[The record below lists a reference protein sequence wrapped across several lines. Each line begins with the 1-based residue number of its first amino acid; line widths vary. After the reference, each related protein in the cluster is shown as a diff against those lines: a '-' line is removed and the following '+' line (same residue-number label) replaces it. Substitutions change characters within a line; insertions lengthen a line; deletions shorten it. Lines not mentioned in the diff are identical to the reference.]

1 MKQVAIRMAL
11 AGAFALAATLAG
23 AGTVR
28 VAVTGA
34 DIGGL
39 QERIDSVAAQG
50 GGVVR
55 VEAGEHEI
63 RPLRLRSGVTLELAD
78 GARLLASTN
87 LEDYVGYRAVVDAD
101 CVTNVALVGRGTI
114 DGRGRHFRE
123 PKPLP
128 GAAQPTVPMLLR
140 FHRCKDVRIEG
151 VTYRQSGSWGMHL
164 RNCDG
169 VVVRGVTC
177 FNHNNRQN
185 DGIDIESKN
194 VLIEDCDID
203 SDDDA
208 ICFKAESDKSFVVE
222 NVRVRNCRLASTCN
236 FIKFGTGS
244 YGLWRN
250 IVVENCTL
258 CRPAEKFRFC
268 WRERSGGR
276 GLPGVTNVVTGLA
289 GIALELA
296 DGGRMEDVTVRDITM
311 TGGVGTPLFARL
323 ERRHKN
329 EDGVDSN
336 FRNVVVERVRMT
348 EPAESRIA
356 SSITGVP
363 GMNITGITVRDCEF
377 LFPGGGTFAEA
388 DETDIPENE
397 KGYPEFFMFGK
408 KALPAF
414 GLYLRH
420 ADGIVI
426 TNVSLRTVSPD
437 ARPPIVGPEDPDT
450 AYLRQK

>member
-1 MKQVAIRMAL
+1 MEQKTIRMTLVGAIALVSAL
-11 AGAFALAATLAG
+11 AGAE
-23 AGTVR
+23 TVR
-28 VAVTGA
+28 VTVGGA

-39 QERIDSVAAQG
+39 QDKIDSVAAQG

-63 RPLRLRSGVTLELAD
+63 RPIRLRSGVTLELAD

-185 DGIDIESKN
+185 DGIDIESRN

-203 SDDDA
+203 ADDDA
-208 ICFKAESDKSFVVE
+208 IAVKAESDREFAVTNVVI
-222 NVRVRNCRLASTCN
+222 RNCRLASMAYP
-236 FIKFGTGS
+236 FKIGTGS
-244 YGLWRN
+244 YADVRDVL
-250 IVVENCTL
+250 VENCSFPRT
-258 CRPAEKFRFC
+258 KMNHRFP
-268 WRERSGGR
+268 WSKLSVGITNDISGIC
-276 GLPGVTNVVTGLA
+276 
-289 GIALELA
+289 GIGIQCV
-296 DGGRMEDVTVRDITM
+296 DGGRLENVTVRNVDIEGYNVPISMRLGRRHDPAPGKATFLRKVLVENVTAVAEGPTASSIVGSRGLDIEDVTLRNVRLTL
-311 TGGVGTPLFARL
+311 TGGATAADVS
-323 ERRHKN
+323 E
-329 EDGVDSN
+329 V
-336 FRNVVVERVRMT
+336 
-348 EPAESRIA
+348 
-356 SSITGVP
+356 
-363 GMNITGITVRDCEF
+363 
-377 LFPGGGTFAEA
+377 FP
-388 DETDIPENE
+388 NE
-397 KGYPEFFMFGK
+397 KGYPGPAMFK
-408 KALPAF
+408 SILPVC
-414 GLYLRH
+414 GLY
-420 ADGIVI
+420 
-426 TNVSLRTVSPD
+426 TNHVQDVRLENVNFRF
-437 ARPPIVGPEDPDT
+437 ARPDERP
-450 AYLRQK
+450 AR